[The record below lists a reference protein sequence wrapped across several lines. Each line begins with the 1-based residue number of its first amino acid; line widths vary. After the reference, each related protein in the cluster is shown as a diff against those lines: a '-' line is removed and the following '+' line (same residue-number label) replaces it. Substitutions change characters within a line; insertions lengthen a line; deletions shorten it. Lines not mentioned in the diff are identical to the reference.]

1 MDVREIASM
10 MDVSAV
16 QAQSTLGDID
26 AVVDMALEF
35 KVAAVFCLP
44 AHVSYMRARLGSCSG
59 VRLASVSGFPGGAET
74 TRIKA
79 ETAKELVSLG
89 CDEVDMVNNI
99 AWLKAGDEAAYKADV
114 AAVVEAAAGR
124 PVKVIL
130 ECHWLTDEEIMRG
143 ARWCADAGASWVK
156 TGTGWAPTGAT
167 PERCALMKSAVGDR
181 CGVKA
186 AGGVRTL
193 ETLLAIYNA
202 GARRFGI
209 GVKTARGIL
218 EEASRAGAVN

>member
-1 MDVREIASM
+1 MKLDEVAKM

-26 AVVDMALEF
+26 ETCAMAREF
-35 KVAAVFCLP
+35 GVAAVFCLP
-44 AHVSYMRARLGSCSG
+44 AHVPYMRERLGTGSG
-59 VRLASVSGFPGGAET
+59 VKLASVSGFPGGAEST
-74 TRIKA
+74 YIKS
-79 ETAKELVSLG
+79 ETAKELVGLG
-89 CDEVDMVNNI
+89 CDEVDMVNNV
-99 AWLKAGDEAAYKADV
+99 AWLKAGDEKAYKADV
-114 AAVVEAAAGR
+114 AAVVAAAGGR

-130 ECHWLTDEEIMRG
+130 ECHWLTDEEIVRG

-167 PERCALMKSAVGDR
+167 VERCALMKHAVGER

-193 ETLLAIYNA
+193 ETLLAMYEV
-202 GARRFGI
+202 GTRRVGI
-209 GVKTARGIL
+209 GVKTARKIL
-218 EEASRAGAVN
+218 DEAARV

>member
-1 MDVREIASM
+1 MTAAEIARM

-16 QAQSTLGDID
+16 QAQSTLEDID
-26 AVVDMALEF
+26 ATCALAREF
-35 KVAAVFCLP
+35 GVAAVFVLP
-44 AHVSYMRARLGSCSG
+44 AHVPYAKARLGEGAG
-59 VRLASVSGFPGGAET
+59 VKLASVSGFPGGGES

-99 AWLKAGDEAAYKADV
+99 AWLKAGDERAYKNDV
-114 AAVVEAAAGR
+114 AAVVAAAGGR

-130 ECHWLTDEEIMRG
+130 ECHWLTDEEIVRG
-143 ARWCADAGASWVK
+143 AAWCAEAGASWVK

-167 PERCALMKSAVGDR
+167 VERCALMKRAVGDR

-193 ETLLAIYNA
+193 ETLLEMYAV
-202 GARRFGI
+202 GTRRFGI
-209 GVKTARGIL
+209 GAKTARAIL
-218 EEASRAGAVN
+218 EAARG